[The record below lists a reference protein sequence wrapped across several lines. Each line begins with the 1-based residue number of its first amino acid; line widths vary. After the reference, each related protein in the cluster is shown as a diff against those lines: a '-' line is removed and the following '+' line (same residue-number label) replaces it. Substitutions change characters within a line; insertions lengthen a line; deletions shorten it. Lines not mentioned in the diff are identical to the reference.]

1 MYENKKVLVTCATGM
16 IGSHLAELL
25 LEKQAKVRI
34 VSHIRKIPTNK

>member
-1 MYENKKVLVTCATGM
+1 MYENKKVLVTGATGM